1 MINDKLKNKL
11 LGVSND
17 IIIDTNKEGTV
28 INNFYNPKLTEDEFE
43 MTKDIIFNNVKELSD
58 EEIKQ
63 KEKEELKEEKLRM
76 QLLGK
81 SKKEQFMI
89 LYKKE
94 HNHGK
99 GKSKSKR
106 KRK

>member
-11 LGVSND
+11 LGISND
-17 IIIDTNKEGTV
+17 IIIGKSKKDTL
-28 INNFYNPKLTEDEFE
+28 ISNFYNQELNEDEFE
-43 MTKDIIFNNVKELSD
+43 MTKDTIFDNIKELS
-58 EEIKQ
+58 EEELKK

-99 GKSKSKR
+99 GKKKKKR
-106 KRK
+106 K